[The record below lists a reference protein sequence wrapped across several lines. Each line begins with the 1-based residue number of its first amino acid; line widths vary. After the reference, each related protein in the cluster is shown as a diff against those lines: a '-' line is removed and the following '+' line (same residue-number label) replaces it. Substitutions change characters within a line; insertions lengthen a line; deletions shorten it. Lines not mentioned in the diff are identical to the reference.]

1 MQIILVDKE
10 QYDWFAPF
18 CGGLPKSE
26 AIVVYGAVEES
37 DGTAVGALAA
47 TVDGTNLEIEYSCV
61 ADAWRRK
68 GVARKLLR
76 ALLLD
81 ARQAGM
87 FSRVRAHLFE
97 DDAAGA
103 ALLRAAGFIITQTD
117 DKLCHFP
124 ISAIP
129 DHLLGNSKIGLGE
142 SVRLSEV
149 PAETLR
155 QFGVHPAEQDAL
167 PVPVPLR
174 AQDYHERLSFAVLR
188 QGEIVGLLLAAQE
201 ANKISLCYLY
211 ASPSAP
217 RAAAILLLRAAQEAK
232 ALYPPE
238 TEVRIAAVS
247 PAAGM
252 LIDKLLPDT
261 LRETG
266 IVAEYRL

>member
-47 TVDGTNLEIEYSCV
+47 TVDGTNLEIEYICV

-97 DDAAGA
+97 DDAAGS

-155 QFGVHPAEQDAL
+155 QFSVHPAQQDAL
-167 PVPVPLR
+167 PVPLR

-188 QGEIVGLLLAAQE
+188 HGEIVGLLLAAQE

>member
-47 TVDGTNLEIEYSCV
+47 TVDGTNLEIEYICV

-247 PAAGM
+247 PAVGM